1 MKATINLNEKP
12 SLTRISNRYA
22 FKSLLIFALI
32 CFNGFSPIQAQE
44 VRYTKP
50 SWWFGV
56 AGGANFNFY
65 RGSTHQLNS
74 GFTPLSTF
82 HDGDG
87 IGLFVAPLLEY
98 HKPNTRLG
106 FQLQFGFDD
115 RKGRFEQAKTVCDC
129 LADLKTAISYWTVE
143 PSLRFAPFQSNF
155 YLFGGP
161 RFAFIKEQSFV
172 YQLGINPAYPNQT
185 ASAEVTGDMDQI
197 NKTIISMQI
206 GAGIDIALSSGK
218 NRTQFVL
225 SPFASFHP
233 YFGQNPRS
241 VETLNITT
249 IRAGVALK
257 MGLGQR
263 IVTPEAV
270 AEAIDPEVQ
279 FSVFA
284 PTNTPTKRRVREV
297 FPLRNYIFFTEG
309 NAKIPSRYT
318 VLKKEEVKN
327 FGENQLEMVT
337 PIAASGRS
345 ERQMD
350 VYYNLINIVGIRMVH
365 YPLTSIVLV
374 GSSENGPAEGLKMAQ
389 SVESYL
395 LSTFDIDS
403 SRIKAQGQYKPK
415 VPSIKK
421 GKKNEL
427 YLLGDSDR
435 RVTIET
441 LSPELLTEFKSG
453 PSTAIISAS
462 HQDEAPETSFV
473 QLEAKGAE
481 KALDSW
487 YVQMEDAN
495 GKTSSFGP
503 FTKDKV
509 SIAGQSILENKPEG
523 DYTIKLI
530 GLTKS
535 GKTIH
540 KETNAHVVLWNPIQY
555 DEGLRF
561 SILFEFD
568 ESKAI
573 GMYDNYLVEVVAPKI
588 PKDGIVLIH
597 GHTDTIGNVNY
608 NLKLSKFR
616 ANDVKNTLEKALQQL
631 GRTDVKFEI
640 TGFGEDANYAPFK
653 NEYPEERFYNRTVI
667 IDIFQE
673 SNATLNK
680 NAQDKQQNY

>member
-1 MKATINLNEKP
+1 MKATINIIETP
-12 SLTRISNRYA
+12 SPTRISTRYA
-22 FKSLLIFALI
+22 FKSILIIALV
-32 CFNGFSPIQAQE
+32 CSNAMSTIQAQE

-74 GFTPLSTF
+74 GFTPLTTF

-115 RKGRFEQAKTVCDC
+115 RKAQFEQAKTVCDC
-129 LADLKTAISYWTVE
+129 PADLKTEISYWTVE

-155 YLFGGP
+155 YLFAGP

-185 ASAEVTGDMDQI
+185 PTAEETGDLDQI

-206 GAGIDIALSSGK
+206 GAGIDIALSSSK
-218 NRTQFVL
+218 NKTQFVL

-233 YFGQNPRS
+233 YYGQNPRS
-241 VETLNITT
+241 VETLNTTT

-257 MGLGQR
+257 MGLGHR
-263 IVTPEAV
+263 IIAKEEVVEV
-270 AEAIDPEVQ
+270 VDPEVE

-284 PTNTPTKRRVREV
+284 PTNVPAKRRVREV

-309 NAKIPSRYT
+309 NTNIPSRYS
-318 VLKKEEVKN
+318 VLKKEDVKN

-337 PIAASGRS
+337 PILPSGRS

-350 VYYNLINIVGIRMVH
+350 VYYNLINIIGIRMVH
-365 YPLTSIVLV
+365 YPSTSIVLV
-374 GSSENGPAEGLKMAQ
+374 GSSENGPIEGLKMAR
-389 SVESYL
+389 SVATYL
-395 LSTFDIDS
+395 LDTFDIAPE
-403 SRIKAQGQYKPK
+403 RIKAQGQFKPK
-415 VPSIKK
+415 IPSAKK

-427 YLLGDSDR
+427 YLLSDSDR

-441 LSPELLTEFKSG
+441 LSPELLAEFKSG
-453 PSTAIISAS
+453 PSTAIVSAS

-473 QLEAKGAE
+473 QLEVKGAE
-481 KALDSW
+481 KALTSW
-487 YVQMEDAN
+487 YVQMEDSL
-495 GKTSSFGP
+495 GKTSTFGP
-503 FTKDKV
+503 FTKDKI
-509 SIAGQSILENKPEG
+509 SLSGHSILENKPEG

-540 KETNAHVVLWNPIQY
+540 QETKAHVVLWKPIQF
-555 DEGLRF
+555 DECVRF

-573 GMYDNYLVEVVAPKI
+573 GMYDKYLVEVVAPKI
-588 PKDGIVLIH
+588 PLDGVVLIH

-608 NLKLSKFR
+608 NLKLSKSR
-616 ANDVKNTLEKALQQL
+616 ANDVKNTLEKALGLL

-640 TGFGEDANYAPFK
+640 TGFGEDSNYAPFQ
-653 NEYPEERFYNRTVI
+653 NEFPEERFYNRTVI

-673 SNATLNK
+673 SATLNK
-680 NAQDKQQNY
+680 SVKAPQQ

>member
-1 MKATINLNEKP
+1 MKATINIIETP
-12 SLTRISNRYA
+12 SPTRISTHYA
-22 FKSLLIFALI
+22 FKSILIIALV
-32 CFNGFSPIQAQE
+32 CSNAMSTIQAQE

-74 GFTPLSTF
+74 GFTPLTTF

-115 RKGRFEQAKTVCDC
+115 RKAQFEQAKTVCDC
-129 LADLKTAISYWTVE
+129 PADLKTDISYWTVE

-155 YLFGGP
+155 YLFAGP

-185 ASAEVTGDMDQI
+185 PTAEETGDLDQI

-206 GAGIDIALSSGK
+206 GAGIDIALSSSK
-218 NRTQFVL
+218 NKTQFVL

-233 YFGQNPRS
+233 YYGQNPRS

-249 IRAGVALK
+249 IRAGIALK
-257 MGLGQR
+257 MGLGHR
-263 IVTPEAV
+263 IIAKEEVVEV
-270 AEAIDPEVQ
+270 VDPEVE

-284 PTNTPTKRRVREV
+284 PTNVPAKRRVREV

-309 NAKIPSRYT
+309 NTKIPSRYS
-318 VLKKEEVKN
+318 LLNKEEVKD

-337 PIAASGRS
+337 PINTSGRS

-350 VYYNLINIVGIRMVH
+350 VYYNLINIIGIRMVH
-365 YPLTSIVLV
+365 YPSTSIVLV
-374 GSSENGPAEGLKMAQ
+374 GSSKNGPIEGLKMAR
-389 SVESYL
+389 SVATYL
-395 LSTFDIDS
+395 LDTFDIAPE
-403 SRIKAQGQYKPK
+403 RIKAQGQFKPK
-415 VPSIKK
+415 IPSTKK

-427 YLLGDSDR
+427 YLLSDSDR

-441 LSPELLTEFKSG
+441 LSPELLAEFKSG
-453 PSTAIISAS
+453 PSTAIVSAT

-473 QLEAKGAE
+473 QLEVKGAE
-481 KALDSW
+481 KALTSW
-487 YVQMEDAN
+487 YVQMEDSL
-495 GKTSSFGP
+495 GKTSTFGP
-503 FTKDKV
+503 FTKDKI
-509 SIAGQSILENKPEG
+509 SLSGHSILENKPEG

-540 KETNAHVVLWNPIQY
+540 QETKAHVVLWQPIQF

-573 GMYDNYLVEVVAPKI
+573 GMYDNYLIEVVAPKI

-608 NLKLSKFR
+608 NLNLSKSR

-640 TGFGEDANYAPFK
+640 TGFGEDSNYAPFQ
-653 NEYPEERFYNRTVI
+653 NEFPEERFYNRTVI

-673 SNATLNK
+673 SASSNK
-680 NAQDKQQNY
+680 SAKAPQQ

>member
-1 MKATINLNEKP
+1 MKATINFNELP
-12 SLTRISNRYA
+12 RSTRISNRYA
-22 FKSLLIFALI
+22 FKSILMIALV
-32 CFNGFSPIQAQE
+32 CSNAMSTIQAQE

-74 GFTPLSTF
+74 GFTPLTTF

-115 RKGRFEQAKTVCDC
+115 RKAQFEQAKTVCDC
-129 LADLKTAISYWTVE
+129 PADLKTDISYWTVE

-155 YLFGGP
+155 YLFAGP

-185 ASAEVTGDMDQI
+185 PTAEETGDLDQI

-206 GAGIDIALSSGK
+206 GAGIDIALSTSK
-218 NRTQFVL
+218 SKTQFIL

-241 VETLNITT
+241 VETLNITI

-257 MGLGQR
+257 MGKGHR
-263 IVTPEAV
+263 IIAKEEIVEP
-270 AEAIDPEVQ
+270 IDPEVE

-284 PTNTPTKRRVREV
+284 PTNVPAKRRVREV

-309 NAKIPSRYT
+309 NTNIPSRYS
-318 VLKKEEVKN
+318 VLKKEDVKN

-337 PIAASGRS
+337 PINTSGHS

-350 VYYNLINIVGIRMVH
+350 VYYNLINIIGIRMVH
-365 YPLTSIVLV
+365 YPSTSIVLV
-374 GSSENGPAEGLKMAQ
+374 GSSENGPIEGLKMAR
-389 SVESYL
+389 SVATYL
-395 LSTFDIDS
+395 LDTFDIAPE
-403 SRIKAQGQYKPK
+403 RIKAQGQFKPK
-415 VPSIKK
+415 VPSAKK

-427 YLLGDSDR
+427 YLLSDSDR

-441 LSPELLTEFKSG
+441 LSPELLAEFKSG
-453 PSTAIISAS
+453 PSTAIVSAT

-473 QLEAKGAE
+473 QLEVKGAE
-481 KALDSW
+481 KALTSW
-487 YVQMEDAN
+487 YVQMEDSL
-495 GKTSSFGP
+495 GKTSTFGP
-503 FTKDKV
+503 FTKDKI
-509 SIAGQSILENKPEG
+509 SLSGHSILENKPEG

-540 KETNAHVVLWNPIQY
+540 QETKAHVVLWQPIQF
-555 DEGLRF
+555 DEGVRF

-573 GMYDNYLVEVVAPKI
+573 GMYDNYLIEVVAPKI

-608 NLKLSKFR
+608 NLNLSKSR

-640 TGFGEDANYAPFK
+640 IGFGEDPNYAPFQ
-653 NEYPEERFYNRTVI
+653 NEFPEERFYNRTVI

-673 SNATLNK
+673 SSILNK
-680 NAQDKQQNY
+680 SAKAKQQ

>member
-1 MKATINLNEKP
+1 MKATFNFNEIP
-12 SLTRISNRYA
+12 SSTKISNRYA
-22 FKSLLIFALI
+22 FRNILIIALVW
-32 CFNGFSPIQAQE
+32 FNGMSTIQAQE
-44 VRYTKP
+44 VRYTEP

-56 AGGANFNFY
+56 AAGANFNFY

-74 GFTPLSTF
+74 GFTPLTTF
-82 HDGDG
+82 HEGDG

-115 RKGRFEQAKTVCDC
+115 RKAKFEQAKTVCDC
-129 LADLKTAISYWTVE
+129 PTDLKTEISYWTVE

-161 RFAFIKEQSFV
+161 RFAFINEKSFV
-172 YQLGINPAYPNQT
+172 YQLGINPAYPSQST
-185 ASAEVTGDMDQI
+185 SPEVTGDFDQV
-197 NKTIISMQI
+197 NQTIISMQI
-206 GAGIDIALSSGK
+206 GAGIDILLSSNK
-218 NRTQFVL
+218 NKTQFVL

-249 IRAGVALK
+249 IRTGVALK
-257 MGLGQR
+257 MGSGR
-263 IVTPEAV
+263 RVETTAEVIEA
-270 AEAIDPEVQ
+270 AEPDVQ

-284 PTNTPTKRRVREV
+284 PANEPAKRRVREV

-309 NAKIPSRYT
+309 NTEIPARYT
-318 VLKKEEVKN
+318 VLKKEEVKD

-337 PIAASGRS
+337 PILASGRS
-345 ERQMD
+345 ERQMN

-374 GSSENGPAEGLKMAQ
+374 GSSENGPAEGLKMAR
-389 SVESYL
+389 SVAAYL
-395 LSTFDIDS
+395 HQTFDIDTN
-403 SRIKAQGQYKPK
+403 RIQSQGQFKPK
-415 VPSIKK
+415 VPSAKK

-441 LSPELLTEFKSG
+441 LSPELLAEFKSG
-453 PSTAIISAS
+453 SAS
-462 HQDEAPETSFV
+462 ANKENTMRNGAPESSFV
-473 QLEAKGAE
+473 QFEAKGAE
-481 KALDSW
+481 KGLTSW
-487 YVQMEDAN
+487 YVQMEDDN
-495 GKTSSFGP
+495 GKNSSFGP
-503 FTKDKV
+503 FVNDKA
-509 SIAGQSILENKPEG
+509 SISGQSILENKPEG
-523 DYTIKLI
+523 DFKFKLI
-530 GLTKS
+530 GLTKN

-540 KETNAHVVLWNPIQY
+540 KETKAHVVLWKPTPIE
-555 DEGLRF
+555 EGMRY

-573 GMYDNYLVEVVAPKI
+573 GMYDNYLEEVVAPKI

-597 GHTDTIGNVNY
+597 GHTDTIGNINY
-608 NLKLSKFR
+608 NLKLSKSR
-616 ANDVKNTLEKALQQL
+616 ANDVKNTLEKALQKL

-640 TGFGEDANYAPFK
+640 TGFGEDSNYAPFK

-673 SNATLNK
+673 SNNTLNQSAK
-680 NAQDKQQNY
+680 NVR